1 MGVSLSPE
9 FKKYA
14 WMQLPFTPGL
24 LRLSQRLLGILP
36 VHSPYADICTAKRQA
51 GSLPLTLFYPKD
63 RGLQGPCLIF
73 YHGGGFGHPAAPQ
86 HRRLAAFLAR
96 EAHCTVLCPEYRL
109 LPRHPY
115 PAAREDAL
123 TAYAWAAS
131 AFPGAALALGGD
143 SAGGALA
150 AFAMTDGP
158 QQGLPAPALL
168 LLIYPV
174 LDGTLSTPSMA
185 AFPSTPL
192 WNARCNRAMWSMLLQ
207 GADPRPASPLFLPL
221 PHPLPAVY
229 MEMAEVDCLRDEG
242 LLYARR
248 LQEVGAAV
256 TCHTLCGAPHGYDIA
271 FSAPR
276 VQALWQARAEA
287 LRKAWTK

>member
-1 MGVSLSPE
+1 M
-9 FKKYA
+9 
-14 WMQLPFTPGL
+14 
-24 LRLSQRLLGILP
+24 P

-73 YHGGGFGHPAAPQ
+73 YHGGGFGHPPAPQ

-174 LDGTLSTPSMA
+174 LDRTLSTPSMA

-229 MEMAEVDCLRDEG
+229 METAEVDCLRDEG

-248 LQEVGAAV
+248 LQEAGAAV

-271 FSAPR
+271 CSAPR

-287 LRKAWTK
+287 LRKAFE